1 MSQQY
6 VASIRWG
13 KGVIQVPRK
22 LVLCPE
28 CGGTIFIGADEWDSE
43 TGWPREH
50 GFYYS
55 CEQDEGL
62 EQRYEDNEIE
72 SYSSHRW
79 WQSDWQPVR
88 DKIWKWLEQQIEQ
101 FERKQNE
108 SETQ

>member
-1 MSQQY
+1 MSQHD
-6 VASIRWG
+6 VENIRWG
-13 KGVIQVPRK
+13 KGVIEIPES

-28 CGGTIFIGADEWDSE
+28 CGGTIFIGADEWDAE

-55 CEQDEGL
+55 CEQDE
-62 EQRYEDNEIE
+62 RYEQQYEDDEIE
-72 SYSSHRW
+72 FYSPHRW

-88 DKIWKWLEQQIEQ
+88 DKIWKWLKKQIEQ

-108 SETQ
+108 SKET